1 MCASV
6 QKTDALFFSA
16 GRFCYNMCAMAGN
29 AKEWFVRTEDG
40 RVYGPADVA
49 SLVAWAKDGRI
60 EPSGFVSR
68 DRLSWVPA
76 QLMPELEMKWLVE
89 TEPGKVF
96 GPFNRALV
104 VSLFS
109 RGAVP
114 ADAKAY
120 RLHELAVDCD
130 PPPVVKEVP
139 VEKIVE
145 KVVEKE
151 VRVEVP
157 VEKIV
162 EKVVEKE
169 VRVEV
174 PVEKVVEKE
183 VRVEVPVEKVVEK
196 VVEKEV
202 RVEVPVEKIVEK
214 IVEVPVEKIVER
226 VIEVVPPAR
235 TGIVVADAPDPVANV
250 PPARSPGSIFG
261 NMDRSRLAAL
271 EAAAQ
276 RELAKGRRFG
286 LGGGIFGRK
295 R

>member
-1 MCASV
+1 
-6 QKTDALFFSA
+6 
-16 GRFCYNMCAMAGN
+16 MADSS
-29 AKEWFVRTEDG
+29 KREWYVRTADG

-49 SLVAWAKDGRI
+49 SLVAWARDGRI
-60 EPSGFVSR
+60 EPTGFVSR
-68 DRLSWVPA
+68 DRLSWTPA

-109 RGAVP
+109 RKSVP
-114 ADAKAY
+114 DGAKAY
-120 RLHELAVDCD
+120 RLHELPVECD
-130 PPPVVKEVP
+130 PPPVE

-174 PVEKVVEKE
+174 PVEKIVE
-183 VRVEVPVEKVVEK
+183 RIVEVPVEKIVEKIVEVPVEK

-214 IVEVPVEKIVER
+214 VVEKEVRVEVPVEKIVEKVVEVPVEKIVEK

-235 TGIVVADAPDPVANV
+235 TGIVVPDAQDPVGGV
-250 PPARSPGSIFG
+250 PPVRSPGAIFG
-261 NMDRSRLAAL
+261 NLDRGRLAAL

-276 RELAKGRRFG
+276 RELAKGGR
-286 LGGGIFGRK
+286 LGVAARLFGRK
-295 R
+295 RG

>member
-1 MCASV
+1 
-6 QKTDALFFSA
+6 
-16 GRFCYNMCAMAGN
+16 MCAMSDN

-68 DRLSWVPA
+68 DRLNWVPA

-120 RLHELAVDCD
+120 RLHELPVDRD

-139 VEKIVE
+139 VEKS
-145 KVVEKE
+145 
-151 VRVEVP
+151 
-157 VEKIV
+157 
-162 EKVVEKE
+162 VEKE

-174 PVEKVVEKE
+174 PVEKVVEKIVEKE

-196 VVEKEV
+196 IVEKEV

-214 IVEVPVEKIVER
+214 IVEVPVEKIVEKEVRVEVPVEKIVER

-235 TGIVVADAPDPVANV
+235 TGIVVSDVADPVANV
-250 PPARSPGSIFG
+250 PPPRSPGSIFG
-261 NMDRSRLAAL
+261 NMDRNRLAAL

-276 RELAKGRRFG
+276 RELAKGRKFG
-286 LGGGIFGRK
+286 LGAGLFGRK